1 MTGTERRYITVLLP
15 LKIEWEPYYS
25 VPDGI
30 EAMTG
35 DWVNVVFANRS
46 YQGIVTQTGVIPET
60 RPEKIRDISG
70 KSEGLKPVIP
80 EEIRLWRMVADY
92 YLCTVGEVFKAA
104 YPMMKISEAEK
115 LARRQEAERQ
125 RRLRMTETL
134 NLKIGKIA
142 ERLLK
147 KQEKLA
153 NSEKVLIEKEKLS
166 QKKEKELAALKEA
179 IAKLQDELGRLKE
192 RLAGIAGPD
201 RDGSGNGEGDS
212 FGNGNGNVE
221 GDSFGNGNGDGGSGR
236 EHRKIALNRAQETV
250 CEAVRQSE
258 GRPVLIHGVTG
269 SGKTEIY
276 LELAK
281 EAMDEGK
288 NVLYLVPEIAMSSQ
302 LQERVREVFGENLLV
317 FHSEETASSRR
328 ETAERI
334 RGSRICRKPYIV
346 LGTRSSL
353 FLPHCGLGLI
363 IVDEEHDGSYKQ
375 DSPAPRYN
383 GRDVAVMLST
393 IHECRIVLGSATP
406 SLESLFNAG
415 CGKYSLQRLRTR
427 FYGADDAEVEI
438 VDTNAERRKRGM
450 KGSFSL
456 KLIAR
461 MEEAMSKG
469 GQILLLRARRAFSPV
484 LQCPECGEIPK
495 CPHCN
500 VSLSLHKNPDR
511 MMCHHCGLV
520 LPFNPRCGKCGA
532 VLQGIGSGT
541 QKIEEELT
549 ALFPEARIARID
561 GDTPKPAVD
570 SAVKD
575 FNSGRTDI
583 LVGTQ
588 IIAKGFDFPGLTLT
602 AVISADSL
610 LGLQDFRADEKAFQV
625 LEQLRGRCG
634 RRDNPGVFVVQ
645 TAKPEHP
652 VYKLLAHGS
661 EEEFYGS
668 LMQER
673 KDFGYPPFTRIIN
686 LTVRD
691 ASEESAEN
699 MSRQLAE
706 DIRAALTGNGGAP
719 DFETVTPPYR
729 PPVDKVAGNYIRTIR
744 ITLKKDRQ
752 MHRLK
757 KAVAGTVSGFEERQ
771 RYRGHIVID
780 VDPE

>member
-25 VPDGI
+25 VPEGM

-46 YQGIVTQTGVIPET
+46 YQGIVTQTEVIPET

-104 YPMMKISEAEK
+104 YPLMKISEAEK

-125 RRLRMTETL
+125 RRLKMTETL
-134 NLKIGKIA
+134 NLKIGKIT
-142 ERLLK
+142 ERLLE

-201 RDGSGNGEGDS
+201 RDGSGTGEGDS
-212 FGNGNGNVE
+212 GMG
-221 GDSFGNGNGDGGSGR
+221 
-236 EHRKIALNRAQETV
+236 HRKIALNRAQETV

-302 LQERVREVFGENLLV
+302 LQERVRKVFGENLLV
-317 FHSEETASSRR
+317 FHSEETSSSRR

-334 RGSRICRKPYIV
+334 RGSRTCRKPYIV

-393 IHECRIVLGSATP
+393 IHKCRIVLGSATP

-427 FYGADDAEVEI
+427 FYGADDAEAEI

-541 QKIEEELT
+541 QKIEEELK

-575 FNSGRTDI
+575 FNSGLTDI

-588 IIAKGFDFPGLTLT
+588 IIAKGFDFPSLTLT

-706 DIRAALTGNGGAP
+706 DIRTALTGNGGVP

-729 PPVDKVAGNYIRTIR
+729 PPVDKVAGSYIRTIR